1 MKTWR
6 GMTLVELLIVMGI
19 ASVLLALSLSAYDKA
34 RAAVLSNDAQAS
46 LQQALRRAIQVSGMD
61 RQHVVV
67 CASAD
72 GEACSASVEWEQGWI
87 AFMDRNRDRAP
98 DAGSHLL
105 QRQRAF
111 DGALRIRSTAGRTRI
126 VLQPHGG
133 GAAGSNAT
141 FTVCD
146 ARGPAH
152 ARTVVLANSGR
163 VRSGMPAKTSAVTC
177 P

>member
-6 GMTLVELLIVMGI
+6 GMTLVELLISMGI
-19 ASVLLALSLSAYDKA
+19 ASVLLALSLSAYDSA

-46 LQQALRRAIQVSGMD
+46 LQQALRRAIQVSAMD
-61 RQHVVV
+61 RQYVVV

-72 GEACSASVEWEQGWI
+72 GEACSTSVEWEHGWI
-87 AFMDRNRDRAP
+87 AFIDRDRDRAP
-98 DAGSHLL
+98 DTGARLL
-105 QRQRAF
+105 QRQPAF
-111 DGALRIRSTAGRTRI
+111 DGALRVRSTSGRTRI

-146 ARGPAH
+146 SRGRPH
-152 ARTVVLANSGR
+152 ARTVVLANTGR
-163 VRSGMPAKTSAVTC
+163 VRSGVPGKKSVVTC